1 MNNLNLKNITE
12 NLLDTFLHAG
22 NVAKEASHRGVKI
35 IIKDDKT
42 PVTDGDLAV
51 DKLLKNKISN
61 FVGVPD
67 STMKYFIDQGLKKKK
82 VLITTREE
90 EAIGIAVGMTLSQSN
105 SLVFMQNAGF
115 ANSISTITSLV
126 QLYQIPMIFLIGWRG
141 FLENDAPEHTKIGK
155 IQPKLLQALSLQSMV
170 LDEKSWKKSCD
181 WALKLIRDGKSCA
194 LIIPRQFVD

>member
-1 MNNLNLKNITE
+1 M
-12 NLLDTFLHAG
+12 
-22 NVAKEASHRGVKI
+22 KEVIQRKI
-35 IIKDDKT
+35 FDY
-42 PVTDGDLAV
+42 
-51 DKLLKNKISN
+51 LLKNKIYN

-67 STMKYFIDQGLKKKK
+67 STMKHFIDQGLKQNNI
-82 VLITTREE
+82 LIATREE
-90 EAIGIAVGMTLSQSN
+90 EAIGIAAGMSLFLEHSEEIISKSQSN

-194 LIIPRQFVD
+194 LVIPREFVD